1 MFWTAKADGLMKYL
15 LRILLLLV
23 IVAFFGLWRL
33 HIAIYNA
40 GPLLETKSIMIGKG
54 ANSYSVGRELQEQ
67 GIINSATLFRI
78 MSKIYGADK
87 ALKAG
92 EYQFAPHESL
102 FNVMQRIGNGEVIYR
117 KITLAEGLTAR
128 QMLEIIENNPMLD
141 GEITESAA
149 EGEMLPETYSFVRGD
164 SRDSIVARAKKAMRK
179 ALKDIWKRRNVNLPL
194 KDKNEL
200 LILASI
206 IEKETGLP
214 EERGLVASVFVNR
227 LKKGMKLQTDPTVI
241 YALTEGKSDLGR
253 LLTRKDL
260 NYDSPY
266 NTYVYYGLPPAPICS
281 PGKAAL
287 LAAAN
292 PEVSDYIYFVA
303 SGNGGHNFSSSL
315 KQHNNH
321 VAAYRR
327 KSK

>member
-1 MFWTAKADGLMKYL
+1 
-15 LRILLLLV
+15 
-23 IVAFFGLWRL
+23 
-33 HIAIYNA
+33 
-40 GPLLETKSIMIGKG
+40 MIGKG
-54 ANSYSVGRELQEQ
+54 ANSYSVGRNLQEQ
-67 GIINSATLFRI
+67 GIINSAALFRV

-179 ALKDIWKRRNVNLPL
+179 ALKDIWKRRNINLPL
-194 KDKNEL
+194 KDKKEL

-241 YALTEGKSDLGR
+241 YALTEGKSD
-253 LLTRKDL
+253 
-260 NYDSPY
+260 